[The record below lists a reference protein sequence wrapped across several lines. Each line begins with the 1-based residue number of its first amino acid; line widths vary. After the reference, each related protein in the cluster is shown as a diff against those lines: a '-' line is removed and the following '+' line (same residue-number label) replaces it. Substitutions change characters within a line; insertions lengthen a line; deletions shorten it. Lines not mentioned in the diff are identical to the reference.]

1 MSIVNTPQL
10 RSLYESAQYNPEWA
24 STRLWEHLFRH
35 YFFSEKEWVI
45 SSQQPPTQDPSDLR
59 RVDLVVEDFSDAAGF
74 TTVLFMEAKRASVK
88 QSDID
93 EVEKQAYDA
102 ACAYC
107 GTLPEPRPIWT
118 MTCIGGTARVWIFDI
133 SSDYLLPYIPN
144 TAGISEEKEYLDIRT
159 HGLDLQGAMNFI
171 KINRIPPSE
180 TVQASSSFV
189 QSPAQQAAW
198 HNFPNTAVGSAASSS
213 MQSQGQGR
221 TVRELAEYG
230 AQPIPLRQQDWVKV
244 EMLGM
249 LGTHGKSFTIKLQD
263 SREQKVSTTGWTQQ
277 YRIRRDGDDSY
288 AEACFAKVLKDGI
301 VYYVPDEDVP

>member
-1 MSIVNTPQL
+1 MSIVNTLQL
-10 RSLYESAQYNPEWA
+10 RRLYEDAQYNPEWA

-59 RVDLVVEDFSDAAGF
+59 RVDLVVENFSDAAGF

-88 QSDID
+88 QSDVD

-107 GTLPEPRPIWT
+107 GTLPKPRPIWT
-118 MTCIGGTARVWIFDI
+118 MTCIGSTARVWIFDI
-133 SSDYLLPYIPN
+133 LSDYLLPYIPN

-159 HGLDLQGAMNFI
+159 HGRDLQGAMDFI
-171 KINRIPPSE
+171 RKNRTPPSKI
-180 TVQASSSFV
+180 VQASFSFV
-189 QSPAQQAAW
+189 QNPAQQAAW

-213 MQSQGQGR
+213 MQSQVQGR

-230 AQPIPLRQQDWVKV
+230 AQPLPLRQEDWVKV

-249 LGTHGKSFTIKLQD
+249 LGTHGQSLTIKLQD
-263 SREQKVSTTGWTQQ
+263 GQKVKVGTTGWTEQ
-277 YRIRRDGDDSY
+277 YRVRAVGEVSY
-288 AEACFAKVLKDGI
+288 SEKCFAKVLRDGT